1 MRGHYMPDIDIS
13 KILKD
18 AEQGIIHLAETT
30 FTTYKTQAIA
40 DGKAFLNAAKAD
52 LQKYTQQLAAGQI
65 TPDEFRD
72 LMQDEGDLAKMDAL
86 KEAGLAHAAFDN
98 FINGVI
104 SIVITAALS
113 AIP

>member
-1 MRGHYMPDIDIS
+1 MPDIN
-13 KILKD
+13 KILKS
-18 AEQGIIHLAETT
+18 AEEGVIHLAETT

-40 DGKAFLNAAKAD
+40 DGKAFLRAARRD
-52 LQKYTQQLAAGQI
+52 LATYSEQLAAGQI
-65 TPDEFRD
+65 TLGQFKD
-72 LMQDEGDLAKMDAL
+72 LMQDEGDLARMDAL

-104 SIVITAALS
+104 GIMITAALA

>member
-1 MRGHYMPDIDIS
+1 MRGHYMPDININ

-18 AEQGIIHLAETT
+18 TEQGIIHLAETT

-52 LQKYTQQLAAGQI
+52 LQKYTQQLAEGDI
-65 TPDEFRD
+65 TLDEFKD

-86 KEAGLAHAAFDN
+86 KEAGLAHAAFDS
-98 FINGVI
+98 FVNGI
-104 SIVITAALS
+104 IGIMITAALS

>member
-1 MRGHYMPDIDIS
+1 MKGLYMPDID

-30 FTTYKTQAIA
+30 FTTYKSQAIA
-40 DGKAFLNAAKAD
+40 DGKAFLDAAKGD
-52 LQKYTQQLAAGQI
+52 LQKYTQQLADGDI
-65 TPDEFRD
+65 TLDQFRD

-98 FINGVI
+98 FVNGI
-104 SIVITAALS
+104 IGIMITAALS
-113 AIP
+113 ATP

>member
-1 MRGHYMPDIDIS
+1 MPDIN
-13 KILKD
+13 KILKS
-18 AEQGIIHLAETT
+18 AEEGVIHLAETT
-30 FTTYKTQAIA
+30 FATYKTQAIA
-40 DGKAFLNAAKAD
+40 DGKAFLAAARKD
-52 LQKYTQQLAAGQI
+52 LETYSKQLAAGKI
-65 TPDEFRD
+65 TLDQFKD

-104 SIVITAALS
+104 GIMISAALA

>member
-1 MRGHYMPDIDIS
+1 MANIDVN
-13 KILKD
+13 KILRT

-40 DGKAFLNAAKAD
+40 DGKAFLTAAKAD
-52 LQKYTQQLAAGQI
+52 LTTYTQQLAMGQI
-65 TPDEFRD
+65 TLDQFKD

-86 KEAGLAHAAFDN
+86 REAGLAHAAFDG
-98 FINGVI
+98 FINGAI
-104 SIVITAALS
+104 GIMITAALS

>member
-1 MRGHYMPDIDIS
+1 MVDIN
-13 KILKD
+13 KIVTA

-30 FTTYKTQAIA
+30 FTTYKSQAIA

-52 LQKYTQQLAAGQI
+52 LEKYTQQLAGGQI
-65 TPDEFRD
+65 TLDEFRD

-98 FINGVI
+98 FVNGIIGIMV
-104 SIVITAALS
+104 TAALS

>member
-1 MRGHYMPDIDIS
+1 MADIS
-13 KILKD
+13 KILKN

-30 FTTYKTQAIA
+30 FTTYKTQAIS
-40 DGKAFLNAAKAD
+40 DGKAFLAAAKTD
-52 LQKYTQQLAAGQI
+52 LTTYTEQLETGQI
-65 TPDEFRD
+65 TLEEFKD

-86 KEAGLAHAAFDN
+86 KEAGLAHAAFDG

-104 SIVITAALS
+104 GIIITAALS

>member
-1 MRGHYMPDIDIS
+1 MADFK
-13 KILKD
+13 KILQS

-40 DGKAFLNAAKAD
+40 DGKAFLEAAKAD
-52 LQKYTQQLAAGQI
+52 LKTYTLQLEQGKI
-65 TPDEFRD
+65 TADEFRD

-86 KEAGLAHAAFDN
+86 KEAGLAHAAFDT

-104 SIVITAALS
+104 SVIITAALS

>member
-1 MRGHYMPDIDIS
+1 MPDIN

-30 FTTYKTQAIA
+30 FTTYKSQAIA
-40 DGKAFLNAAKAD
+40 DGKAFLNAAKGD
-52 LQKYTQQLAAGQI
+52 LEKYTQQLADGDI
-65 TPDEFRD
+65 TLDQFKD

-86 KEAGLAHAAFDN
+86 KEAGLAHAAFDS
-98 FINGVI
+98 FVNGI
-104 SIVITAALS
+104 IGIMITAALS